1 MLVFGVLVF
10 AIVTFFVSFLI
21 VRTGEFDK
29 GKVATYIT
37 LIAWGSMGTSS
48 FRWRSGGT
56 MIGKTLRRNQRSS
69 RNLFS
74 ETMLAKLR

>member
-37 LIAWGSMGTSS
+37 LIAWGSMIFGLY
-48 FRWRSGGT
+48 
-56 MIGKTLRRNQRSS
+56 IGRIAPQ
-69 RNLFS
+69 
-74 ETMLAKLR
+74 